1 MFSNINKD
9 YAFGTNSEC
18 MLLPTLQNLF
28 GSDLE
33 CSTDKFATIDFSSN
47 THNVE
52 LKTRRNTMRKYPTTM
67 IGKNK
72 IDYLVNSEKKG
83 IVVFK
88 FTDGLYY
95 LEITRD
101 NINKFGL
108 EEGGRSDRGY
118 DERQLYYFI
127 PTNMLKLIS

>member
-1 MFSNINKD
+1 MFSNINRD
-9 YAFGTNSEC
+9 YDFGTNSEC
-18 MLLPTLQNLF
+18 LLLPTLQGLW

-33 CSTDKFATIDFSSN
+33 YSTDKYATIDFTSN
-47 THNVE
+47 THLVE
-52 LKTRRNTMRKYPTTM
+52 LKTRRNSFNKYPTTM

-72 IDYLVNSEKKG
+72 IDYLLKNEKKG

-95 LEITRD
+95 LEITTD

-118 DERQLYYFI
+118 DERQMYYYI
-127 PTNMLKLIS
+127 PTKMLKLIP

>member
-1 MFSNINKD
+1 MFSNIKRD
-9 YAFGTNSEC
+9 YDYGTNSEC
-18 MLLPTLQNLF
+18 SILPTLQNLW

-33 CSTDKFATIDFSSN
+33 CSPNKFATIDFSSN
-47 THNVE
+47 THLVE
-52 LKTRRNTMRKYPTTM
+52 LKTRRNSFNKYPTTM

-72 IDYLVNSEKKG
+72 IDYLVKSEKTG

-95 LEITRD
+95 LEITED

-108 EEGGRSDRGY
+108 EEGGRRDRGY
-118 DERQLYYFI
+118 DERQLYYYI

>member
-1 MFSNINKD
+1 MFSNIKRD
-9 YAFGTNSEC
+9 YDYGINSEC
-18 MLLPTLQNLF
+18 SILPTLQNLW

-33 CSTDKFATIDFSSN
+33 CSPDKFATIDFSSN
-47 THNVE
+47 THLVE
-52 LKTRRNTMRKYPTTM
+52 LKTRRNSFNKYPTTM

-95 LEITRD
+95 LEITKD

-108 EEGGRSDRGY
+108 EEGGRRDRGY

-127 PTNMLKLIS
+127 PTKMLKSIS

>member
-9 YAFGTNSEC
+9 YDFGTNSEN
-18 MLLPTLQNLF
+18 MLLSTFQSIW

-33 CSTDKFATIDFSSN
+33 RSTDKFACIDFTSDS
-47 THNVE
+47 HLVE
-52 LKTRRNTMRKYPTTM
+52 LKTRRNTMNKYPTTM

-72 IDYLVNSEKKG
+72 IDYLVNSDKKG

-108 EEGGRSDRGY
+108 EEGGRRDRGY
-118 DERQLYYFI
+118 DERQLYYYI
-127 PTNMLKLIS
+127 PTNMLKLIP